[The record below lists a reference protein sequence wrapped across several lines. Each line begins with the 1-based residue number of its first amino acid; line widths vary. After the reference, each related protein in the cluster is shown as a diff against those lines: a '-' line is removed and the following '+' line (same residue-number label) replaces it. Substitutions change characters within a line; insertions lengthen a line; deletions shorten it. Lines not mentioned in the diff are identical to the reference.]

1 MADVTN
7 YTTMDL
13 ANMILQEKTNK
24 ITPENI
30 RHNVQIFDIV
40 GDYKG
45 DEQFLYKP
53 RRIQFTGVGLNKYND
68 STFSDPHYTRSKFR
82 YI

>member
-30 RHNVQIFDIV
+30 RHDVQIFDIV
-40 GDYKG
+40 GK
-45 DEQFLYKP
+45 
-53 RRIQFTGVGLNKYND
+53 D
-68 STFSDPHYTRSKFR
+68 SFW
-82 YI
+82 

>member
-30 RHNVQIFDIV
+30 RHDVQIFDIV
-40 GDYKG
+40 GNYKG
-45 DEQFLYKP
+45 DTGAAYRP
-53 RRIQFTGVGLNKYND
+53 RRVQFTGVGLNTYND
-68 STFSDPHYTRSKFR
+68 STMREPR
-82 YI
+82 YYR

>member
-53 RRIQFTGVGLNKYND
+53 RRIQFTGIGLNTYNE
-68 STFSDPHYTRSKFR
+68 STFGEASYTRPKLR

>member
-1 MADVTN
+1 MPDMNN

-13 ANMILQEKTNK
+13 ANMILTEKTNK

-40 GDYKG
+40 GNYVG

-53 RRIQFTGVGLNKYND
+53 RRIQFTGVGLSKTNEQTMYNPD
-68 STFSDPHYTRSKFR
+68 YTRSEFR

>member
-53 RRIQFTGVGLNKYND
+53 RRIQFTGVGLNTYNE
-68 STFSDPHYTRSKFR
+68 STFSEASYTRPKLR